1 MIVKFAVE
9 VIPEISGFFLLA
21 RKNLGTQADN
31 AVLVGIE
38 SSGLSVDKQNV
49 FHGCLSVVGKV
60 AGTDFAVPAT
70 KKLWLTGTTLTHQF
84 LLLSQIHKSAPELL
98 VAMISAE
105 N

>member
-1 MIVKFAVE
+1 
-9 VIPEISGFFLLA
+9 
-21 RKNLGTQADN
+21 
-31 AVLVGIE
+31 
-38 SSGLSVDKQNV
+38 
-49 FHGCLSVVGKV
+49 VVGKV